1 VSSAV
6 AREVEWFRADVPG
19 LPSLEAPAGPFYR
32 VTDKLTELVQGR
44 TQLFLALV
52 STLDESASKLGPR
65 RVDHEIA
72 AMVMWAVNAGGRAH
86 VHQVD
91 IDEAIDAV
99 VARVR
104 GVSVSEQP
112 NHGGRWA
119 MVGPVSVE
127 FPPPEQWLS
136 SGDAITAAGATN
148 VRSVRYAVRE
158 YR

>member
-6 AREVEWFRADVPG
+6 AREAEWFRADVPG
-19 LPSLEAPAGPFYR
+19 LPPLAAPAGPFYR
-32 VTDKLTELVQGR
+32 VTDKLKELAQGR

-86 VHQVD
+86 VPQVD
-91 IDEAIDAV
+91 IDEAIEAV

-104 GVSVSEQP
+104 GVSDQP

-127 FPPPEQWLS
+127 FPPPEQWLA

-158 YR
+158 YQ